1 MKAQIWTDQNGN
13 KFRANPKRMTDYVN
27 CKIEYR
33 EVTEQEIIDL
43 KIPEVWCEVKIPLPV
58 FAQSEKIQQKLAML
72 NMIYDWLDRRTVD
85 GIIYL
90 SHIDLNDV
98 QQFLTMEE
106 YQLCKNA
113 GVIFD
118 EAITNLYE
126 NTQETPIETDS
137 ENENNEEWDTELNNS
152 SNEE

>member
-106 YQLCKNA
+106 YQLCKEA

-118 EAITNLYE
+118 ENITNLYE
-126 NTQETPIETDS
+126 NNLMKDEQ
-137 ENENNEEWDTELNNS
+137 NNNEEETEPV
-152 SNEE
+152 EEVMN

>member
-1 MKAQIWTDQNGN
+1 MFAQIWTDQNGN
-13 KFRANPKRMTDYVN
+13 KFRANPKRMNDYSN

-43 KIPEVWCEVKIPLPV
+43 RIPTVRCEVKIPLNV
-58 FAQSEKIQQKLAML
+58 FVNSERIQQKLAML
-72 NMIYDWLDRRTVD
+72 NLIYDGLDRRTVD

-98 QQFLTMEE
+98 PQFLSMEE
-106 YQLCKNA
+106 YQLCKEA

-118 EAITNLYE
+118 ENITNLYE
-126 NTQETPIETDS
+126 NNLTKDEQNTDEEETESVEET
-137 ENENNEEWDTELNNS
+137 
-152 SNEE
+152 SN

>member
-1 MKAQIWTDQNGN
+1 MFAQIWTDQNGN
-13 KFRANPKRMTDYVN
+13 KFRANPKRMNDYSN

-43 KIPEVWCEVKIPLPV
+43 KIPTVRCEVQIPLPV
-58 FAQSEKIQQKLAML
+58 FVNSERIQQKLAML
-72 NMIYDWLDRRTVD
+72 NLIYDWLDRRTVG

-98 QQFLTMEE
+98 PQFLSMEE
-106 YQLCKNA
+106 YQLCKEA

-118 EAITNLYE
+118 ENITNLYE
-126 NTQETPIETDS
+126 NT
-137 ENENNEEWDTELNNS
+137 L
-152 SNEE
+152 SNESEEESDEETGE

>member
-1 MKAQIWTDQNGN
+1 MKAQIWTDQNGK

-43 KIPEVWCEVKIPLPV
+43 KIPEVWCEVKIPLSV

-106 YQLCKNA
+106 YQLCKEA

-118 EAITNLYE
+118 ENITNLYE
-126 NTQETPIETDS
+126 NNITEDEQ
-137 ENENNEEWDTELNNS
+137 NNNEEETEPV
-152 SNEE
+152 EEVMN

>member
-1 MKAQIWTDQNGN
+1 MKALIWTDINGN
-13 KFRANPKRMTDYVN
+13 KFRANPKRMNDYSN

-33 EVTEQEIIDL
+33 DVSEQEIIDL
-43 KIPEVWCEVKIPLPV
+43 KIPTVRCEVRIPLNIFV
-58 FAQSEKIQQKLAML
+58 GSERIQQKLAML
-72 NMIYDWLDRRTVD
+72 NLIYDWLDRRTVN

-98 QQFLTMEE
+98 PQFLTMEE

-118 EAITNLYE
+118 ENISNLYE
-126 NTQETPIETDS
+126 NTDETSGTTVT
-137 ENENNEEWDTELNNS
+137 ENENSEEGNE
-152 SNEE
+152 

>member
-106 YQLCKNA
+106 YQLCKEA

-118 EAITNLYE
+118 ENITNLYE
-126 NTQETPIETDS
+126 NNIMEDEQ
-137 ENENNEEWDTELNNS
+137 NNNEEETEPV
-152 SNEE
+152 EEVMN

>member
-1 MKAQIWTDQNGN
+1 MN
-13 KFRANPKRMTDYVN
+13 DYSN

-43 KIPEVWCEVKIPLPV
+43 KIPTVRCEVQIPLHV
-58 FAQSEKIQQKLAML
+58 FVNSERIQQKLAML
-72 NMIYDWLDRRTVD
+72 NLIYDGLDRRTVD

-98 QQFLTMEE
+98 PQFLSLEE
-106 YQLCKNA
+106 YQLCKEA

-118 EAITNLYE
+118 ENITNLYE
-126 NTQETPIETDS
+126 NNLTKDEQNTDEEETESVEETTD
-137 ENENNEEWDTELNNS
+137 
-152 SNEE
+152 

>member
-1 MKAQIWTDQNGN
+1 MFAQIWTDQNGN
-13 KFRANPKRMTDYVN
+13 KFRANPKRMNDYSN

-43 KIPEVWCEVKIPLPV
+43 KIPTVRCEVQIPLNV
-58 FAQSEKIQQKLAML
+58 FVNSERIQQKLAML
-72 NMIYDWLDRRTVD
+72 NLIYDWLDRRTVD

-98 QQFLTMEE
+98 PQFLSMEE
-106 YQLCKNA
+106 YQLCKEA

-118 EAITNLYE
+118 ENITNLYE
-126 NTQETPIETDS
+126 N
-137 ENENNEEWDTELNNS
+137 NLANNEQNTDEEETES
-152 SNEE
+152 VEETTD

>member
-1 MKAQIWTDQNGN
+1 MKAQIWTDQNGK

-106 YQLCKNA
+106 YQLCKEA

-118 EAITNLYE
+118 ENITNLYE
-126 NTQETPIETDS
+126 NNITEDEQ
-137 ENENNEEWDTELNNS
+137 NNNEEETEPV
-152 SNEE
+152 EEVVN

>member
-1 MKAQIWTDQNGN
+1 MKAQIWTDQNGK

-106 YQLCKNA
+106 YQLCKEA

-118 EAITNLYE
+118 ENITNLYE
-126 NTQETPIETDS
+126 NNITEDEQ
-137 ENENNEEWDTELNNS
+137 NNNEEETEPV
-152 SNEE
+152 EEVMN

>member
-1 MKAQIWTDQNGN
+1 
-13 KFRANPKRMTDYVN
+13 MTDYVN

-106 YQLCKNA
+106 YQLCKEA

-126 NTQETPIETDS
+126 NNLTKDEQ
-137 ENENNEEWDTELNNS
+137 NNNEEETEPV
-152 SNEE
+152 EEVVN